1 MTITFC
7 YFHILTFFFNY
18 QQNDLKLMF
27 TLLADNKYI
36 ALQKLAEAV
45 ERPETE
51 QIQVLLIE
59 HFYILKDGERYGMMN
74 TKTLLRR

>member
-1 MTITFC
+1 
-7 YFHILTFFFNY
+7 
-18 QQNDLKLMF
+18 MF

-51 QIQVLLIE
+51 QIQV
-59 HFYILKDGERYGMMN
+59 HFYILKDGERYCIMN
-74 TKTLLRR
+74 TKKLFRR

>member
-1 MTITFC
+1 
-7 YFHILTFFFNY
+7 
-18 QQNDLKLMF
+18 MF

-51 QIQVLLIE
+51 QIQVLVY
-59 HFYILKDGERYGMMN
+59 FYIHKDGEKYSIMN
-74 TKTLLRR
+74 TKKLLRR

>member
-1 MTITFC
+1 
-7 YFHILTFFFNY
+7 
-18 QQNDLKLMF
+18 MF

-59 HFYILKDGERYGMMN
+59 YFYILKDGKRYGIMN
-74 TKTLLRR
+74 TKKLLRR